1 MKKVV
6 AISAITFA
14 LFLIEFVLANTLGR
28 WFKPNLL
35 ILLVIFIDL
44 HWGSR
49 WGVFVAIL
57 SGLFKDCIGAGF
69 FGVNICSFI
78 LCVYVTTLTRR
89 YLLYD
94 VEFGFLRILMAFLMS
109 LFNVLVAYILNSLFY
124 TIDFSQAL
132 IFVVLPEVLMTTL
145 VAAFVFKELKKC
157 VLKFSA

>member
-1 MKKVV
+1 MKKIF
-6 AISAITFA
+6 AISAITLF
-14 LFLIEFVLANTLGR
+14 LFLIEFVLANSLGR

-49 WGVFVAIL
+49 WGVYVAIL
-57 SGLFKDCIGAGF
+57 SGLLKDSLGPGF
-69 FGVNICSFI
+69 FGVNIFSFV

-89 YLLYD
+89 YLLYN

-109 LFNVLVAYILNSLFY
+109 LFNVVVVYILNSLFF
-124 TIDFSQAL
+124 TLDFTQVL
-132 IFVVLPEVLMTTL
+132 VFVILPEVLITTL
-145 VAAFVFKELKKC
+145 AAAFVFKELKKC